1 MKIRE
6 LCLGLM
12 VAACVSTVFA
22 ENEPEQQVTLYAPWS
37 SGIHNQGKA
46 CFSFKSGA
54 LQEETANRQ
63 WDLGYG
69 FAAIN
74 GEEWFILGSSTQ
86 TRTVIKDLGKL
97 KWTDSFEIPVLEPL
111 PKLREG
117 EQRSITVDASADTG
131 KKWARTTNIM
141 AKVVAG
147 HIYVVRIKDPR
158 SDFYV
163 TFRVEDFKERQY
175 CTITWKR
182 VPMPRPRR
190 ALTK

>member
-1 MKIRE
+1 MKMRK
-6 LCLGLM
+6 LCLGLI
-12 VAACVSTVFA
+12 VAACVSSVFA
-22 ENEPEQQVTLYAPWS
+22 ENEAEQQVTLYAPWS
-37 SGIHNQGKA
+37 SGKHYQGKA

-54 LQEETANRQ
+54 VLEETPNRQ

-86 TRTVIKDLGKL
+86 TRTVIKDLGEL
-97 KWTDSFEIPVLEPL
+97 KGTDKFQIPVLEPL

-117 EQRSITVDASADTG
+117 EQRSITVDASTDTA
-131 KKWARTTNIM
+131 KKWAQTTNIM
-141 AKVVAG
+141 AKVVVG
-147 HIYVVRIKDPR
+147 HIYVLRIKDPR

-163 TFRVEDFKERQY
+163 TFRVEDFKKREY

-182 VPMPRPRR
+182 APMPRPRR
-190 ALTK
+190 VND